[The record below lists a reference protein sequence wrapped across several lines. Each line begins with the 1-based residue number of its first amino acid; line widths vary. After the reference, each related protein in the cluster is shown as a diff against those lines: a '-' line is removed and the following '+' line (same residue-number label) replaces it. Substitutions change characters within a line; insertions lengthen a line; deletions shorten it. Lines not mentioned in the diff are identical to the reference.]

1 MRLVE
6 YGRLGAVVV
15 GLSHLRYGLRDG
27 PGFKEREWPVTN
39 EAGGLQQGGN
49 GHAATGEVLETERV
63 DARYASIDRASV
75 AELAS
80 LMNEADATVPTAVR
94 AALPQIVPAIEAVA
108 RRMRDGGRLL
118 YVGAGTPGR
127 LGVLDASECPPTFS
141 TPPDLVRGLIAGGEP
156 AMFAAQEGVEDDAD
170 AGRDAIT
177 TERVGPADSV
187 VGIAASGRTPYVL
200 AAVEEARRRGAL
212 TVGLSC
218 NAGTAL
224 SAAAEHGIEVVV
236 GPEVIAGSTRLK
248 AGTAQKLVLNM
259 FSTIVMVQLGKTYG
273 NLMVDLGATNAKLRE
288 RAIRMVSTVTG
299 ASRAQAEEA
308 LVASGMRVKL
318 AIVRLERGLDA
329 AEASARLAAAGGRLR
344 DVLEGP

>member
-1 MRLVE
+1 MAEPR
-6 YGRLGAVVV
+6 GRQQSGSADTPA
-15 GLSHLRYGLRDG
+15 GLD
-27 PGFKEREWPVTN
+27 
-39 EAGGLQQGGN
+39 A
-49 GHAATGEVLETERV
+49 LETERV

-80 LMNEADATVPTAVR
+80 LMNEADATVPAAVR

-108 RRMRDGGRLL
+108 QRMRDGGRLL

-170 AGRDAIT
+170 AGRDAIM

-187 VGIAASGRTPYVL
+187 VGITASGRTPYVL
-200 AAVEEARRRGAL
+200 AAIEEARRRGAL

-218 NAGTAL
+218 NAGAAL

-288 RAIRMVSTVTG
+288 RAIRMVRTVTG
-299 ASRAQAEEA
+299 ASREQAEEA
-308 LVASGMRVKL
+308 FEASGMRVKL
-318 AIVRLERGLDA
+318 AILRLERGLDA
-329 AEASARLAAAGGRLR
+329 AEASARLAAAEGRLR
-344 DVLEGP
+344 DVLEGPEPPGHGTH